1 MSPRV
6 LLPRE
11 VSSEMTQKGDSKDK
25 ALESRVKPEGISL
38 VRQAVYAAWVGLLPC
53 STTQT
58 PLYLSTS
65 SSENNSQTGL
75 EV

>member
-11 VSSEMTQKGDSKDK
+11 GSSEITQKGDSKDK
-25 ALESRVKPEGISL
+25 ALESCVKPEGISL

-53 STTQT
+53 STTQP

-65 SSENNSQTGL
+65 SSENNSQIGL